1 MGRPLKIKKSTTI
14 DIGFNNFGNLT
25 ASSVGSTSF
34 TSSQFV
40 GVVGGANASIATA
53 TFPVVA
59 CNANINGLGNTASYI
74 IRQKGATKYLVGS
87 TDTTTAANIV
97 AGSSYLIVTAGT
109 TTFTSIGAPATAT
122 VGDIFTANQAGTGTG
137 TVNLVGQC
145 LLANEANI
153 ANLTANTM
161 HILFSFDGDEANTA
175 PVARLDNRFVFN
187 YNASNTANTM
197 FSSNFFTTGNT
208 MPKSGAEADTFS
220 NSTGNILTGLITNYQ
235 S

>member
-1 MGRPLKIKKSTTI
+1 
-14 DIGFNNFGNLT
+14 
-25 ASSVGSTSF
+25 
-34 TSSQFV
+34 
-40 GVVGGANASIATA
+40 
-53 TFPVVA
+53 
-59 CNANINGLGNTASYI
+59 
-74 IRQKGATKYLVGS
+74 LVGS
-87 TDTTTAANIV
+87 VDATDAANIV
-97 AGSSYLIVTAGT
+97 AQSSYRIVSVGT
-109 TTFTSIGAPATAT
+109 TSFTSIGAPATAT

-175 PVARLDNRFVFN
+175 PVARLDNRFVYN

-220 NSTGNILTGLITNYQ
+220 NGTGNILTGLVTNYQ